1 MLCPPFLRGTRTT
14 PVRLHG
20 FARGLCAALC
30 TARGLCVALRA
41 ASARLCARLCAALR
55 AALHGSVRGLRV
67 ALRVALRL
75 SWCVRH
81 REQLVIGVLIGQ
93 FVSRV
98 IWLIV
103 IRFFKLV

>member
-1 MLCPPFLRGTRTT
+1 MRGS
-14 PVRLHG
+14 
-20 FARGLCAALC
+20 
-30 TARGLCVALRA
+30 ARGLCVA
-41 ASARLCARLCAALR
+41 LCAALR

-93 FVSRV
+93 FVSRG

-103 IRFFKLV
+103 IRF

>member
-1 MLCPPFLRGTRTT
+1 MEDLGSLFLG
-14 PVRLHG
+14 VRVRVSCFLLAFYLSSIPG
-20 FARGLCAALC
+20 G
-30 TARGLCVALRA
+30 
-41 ASARLCARLCAALR
+41 CAALR
-55 AALHGSVRGLRV
+55 AALHGSVRGLR
-67 ALRVALRL
+67 ATLRVALRL

>member
-1 MLCPPFLRGTRTT
+1 M
-14 PVRLHG
+14 RLK
-20 FARGLCAALC
+20 C
-30 TARGLCVALRA
+30 GLCVALRA